1 MPILGNTNKIKP
13 DAIMNKIADVKS
25 EGIAAASA
33 LRSPYFAE
41 EHELLRTQVRRF
53 VDTEI
58 KPKAQA
64 WEEQGYVPRDVL
76 RRMGSLG
83 FFGIRYPARYGG
95 SGMDTLATVV
105 LAEELGRSTFSGV
118 AITALVHTDMASVH
132 LFNAGSEAQKDQWM
146 PRIISGEV
154 ITAVAVTEPDA
165 GSDVKGIRT
174 VARCDGDFYVLDG
187 TKMFITN
194 GVYGDLY
201 CVAAKTDRAGAPSK
215 SITMFLV
222 EKGTPGF
229 TVSRALD
236 KHGWRS
242 SDTAELHFD
251 GCRIPAEN
259 RLGEEGRGFYAI
271 MKNFQNERTVIGAM
285 AMGEAQAAIEL
296 TLEQVRTRKAFGA
309 PLWQKEAIRQRLAML
324 AAKVEA
330 GRQLVYHAAWLDTQ
344 RVDATKEVSMVKA
357 YCGELVNEVMYA
369 CLQFHGGMGFM
380 RESTIERMAR
390 DARVQTIGGGATE
403 VMLEEVAKRL

>member
-1 MPILGNTNKIKP
+1 MNINPEIQSVVGNH
-13 DAIMNKIADVKS
+13 S
-25 EGIAAASA
+25 
-33 LRSPYFAE
+33 RSPYFSA
-41 EHELLRTQVRRF
+41 EHEMLRAQVRRF
-53 VDTEI
+53 VETEI
-58 KPKAQA
+58 KPHALA
-64 WEEQGYVPRDVL
+64 WESEGYVPREVL

-95 SGMDTLATVV
+95 SEMDTLATVV
-105 LAEELGRSTFSGV
+105 FAEELGRSTFGGV

-132 LFNAGSEAQKDQWM
+132 VFNAGSEAQKDKWI
-146 PRIISGEV
+146 PRIVSGEA

-174 VARCDGDFYVLDG
+174 VARRDGDSYVLDG
-187 TKMFITN
+187 AKMFITN
-194 GVYGDLY
+194 GVHGDLI
-201 CVAAKTDRAGAPSK
+201 CVAAKTDRSGPPSRAI
-215 SITMFLV
+215 SMFLV

-242 SDTAELHFD
+242 SDTAELHFEA
-251 GCRIPAEN
+251 CRIPAEN
-259 RLGEEGRGFYAI
+259 RLGEEGRGFHAI
-271 MKNFQNERTVIGAM
+271 MRNFQNERTVIGAM

-296 TLEQVRTRKAFGA
+296 TLEYVRTRRAFGA
-309 PLWQKEAIRQRLAML
+309 PLWQKQAIRQRLAML

-330 GRQLVYHAAWLDTQ
+330 GRQLVYHAAWLDAQ
-344 RVDATKEVSMVKA
+344 GIDATKEVSMVKA
-357 YCGELVNEVMYA
+357 YCGELVNEVMYD

-390 DARVQTIGGGATE
+390 DARVQAIGGGATE